1 MNVRRLVLS
10 LSFGI
15 LAFWT
20 VAAQQERLSSPFGEM
35 YPAGSGHF
43 SRDEERAIAVASAK
57 LSGGSKKRLDAFFKV
72 THKGK
77 EFWVVALVTGG
88 RPKWGQEGFLS
99 PAVYTVVVSP
109 QWTVSRVLPGWQQR
123 GL

>member
-1 MNVRRLVLS
+1 MNIRCLILS
-10 LSFGI
+10 LAFGA
-15 LAFWT
+15 LALGP
-20 VAAQQERLSSPFGEM
+20 VAAEQVQLATPSGEM
-35 YPAGSGHF
+35 HPAESGFF
-43 SRDEERAIAVASAK
+43 SRDEERAIAVASVK

-99 PAVYTVVVSP
+99 PAVYTVVISP
-109 QWTVSRVLPGWQQR
+109 QWTVTRVMQ
-123 GL
+123 

>member
-1 MNVRRLVLS
+1 MNIRLLILS
-10 LSFGI
+10 FSFGI
-15 LAFWT
+15 LAIGP
-20 VAAQQERLSSPFGEM
+20 VAAQEERLVTEVGEL
-35 YPAGSGHF
+35 YQAKRGHF

-77 EFWVVALVTGG
+77 EFWVIALVTGG
-88 RPKWGQEGFLS
+88 RPKWGQEGFVS

-109 QWTVSRVLPGWQQR
+109 QWTVTRVIR
-123 GL
+123 